1 MAHLPLDLTT
11 ARDQFQRACQVI
23 TAAYERRAPDHT
35 EQVTPGQL
43 EAAIAQFFSVAAR
56 LDQEQSETGAVAQG
70 DVSEIGDYGLQLISD
85 LSRWA
90 AQLDLELPRR
100 NLEDTA
106 LAAASWIIRHK
117 GQIRTPEIIVD
128 GLARLANATE
138 DTLELATLTDFM
150 AQVLQSLAAVLRE
163 DLERNNPGRAWR
175 ILHLNRA
182 IVATRSYDPDR
193 IQEAF
198 DALIQALPDEAPEF
212 FTEGIAQMD
221 KFDYPDHVRAIMQR
235 YFDIWGRSIMH

>member
-1 MAHLPLDLTT
+1 VDQLPLDLDT
-11 ARDQFQRACQVI
+11 ACDQYRRASKEIIQ
-23 TAAYERRAPDHT
+23 AFERRAPEHT
-35 EQVTPGQL
+35 QQATPEQL
-43 EAAIAQFFSVAAR
+43 DAAIAQFLTLATQ
-56 LDQEQSETGAVAQG
+56 LDLEQGETGALAQN

-100 NLEDTA
+100 KLEDTA
-106 LAAASWIIRHK
+106 LAAAFWIIRHE

-138 DTLELATLTDFM
+138 DTLELATLADVMT
-150 AQVLQSLAAVLRE
+150 QVLHSLAAVLRE

-175 ILHLNRA
+175 VLHLNRA
-182 IVATRSYDPDR
+182 IVATRS
-193 IQEAF
+193 F
-198 DALIQALPDEAPEF
+198 DAKRIHEVFDELIQALPDEAPEF

-221 KFDYPDHVRAIMQR
+221 KFNYPDHVRAIMQR
-235 YFDIWGRSIMH
+235 YFDIWGRRIMH